1 MQFLNSKPHFLENT
15 PSRNVQIVML
25 QAITHN
31 YHNHSDNTQ
40 NFRFKKLQKLI
51 QK

>member
-1 MQFLNSKPHFLENT
+1 
-15 PSRNVQIVML
+15 ML

-40 NFRFKKLQKLI
+40 NLKFKKLI
-51 QK
+51 QKQWQ